1 MRVNRR
7 EIMSI
12 EEGLICPE
20 CSIPLIEEDIKESLV
35 CVECKT
41 DLQNSK
47 YLDFIEY
54 LVSNGIVKDIDFFDM
69 KIYKDEIERLDPTD
83 QEEIAPQDFEKKK
96 DTFSL
101 FEEEVE
107 TVEKDNTE
115 EMDVWEGLEED
126 WEEFNL
132 RNKKEAEN
140 PLLKKKKKSRRGRK
154 KKS

>member
-1 MRVNRR
+1 MH
-7 EIMSI
+7 S
-12 EEGLICPE
+12 EGLICPQ
-20 CSIPLIEEDIKESLV
+20 CSSPLEEEAIKESLV
-35 CVECKT
+35 CVNCKT
-41 DLQNSK
+41 DLQNAT

-54 LVSNGIVKDIDFFDM
+54 LVANGIVKDIDFFDM

-83 QEEIAPQDFEKKK
+83 QEEVDPQDFEKKK

-115 EMDVWEGLEED
+115 NLDVWEGLEED

-132 RNKKEAEN
+132 RNKTEDEN

>member
-1 MRVNRR
+1 MH
-7 EIMSI
+7 S
-12 EEGLICPE
+12 EGLICPQ
-20 CSIPLIEEDIKESLV
+20 CSSPLEEEDIKESLV
-35 CVECKT
+35 CLNCKT
-41 DLQNSK
+41 DLQNAT

-54 LVSNGIVKDIDFFDM
+54 LVANGIVKDIDFFDM

-83 QEEIAPQDFEKKK
+83 QEEVDPQDFEKKK

-107 TVEKDNTE
+107 TVQKDNTE
-115 EMDVWEGLEED
+115 ELDVWEGLEED

-132 RNKKEAEN
+132 RNKSEDDN

>member
-1 MRVNRR
+1 
-7 EIMSI
+7 MSI

-83 QEEIAPQDFEKKK
+83 QEEIDPQDFEKKK

-140 PLLKKKKKSRRGRK
+140 PLLKKKKKSRRWRK

>member
-1 MRVNRR
+1 MH
-7 EIMSI
+7 S
-12 EEGLICPE
+12 EGLICPE
-20 CSIPLIEEDIKESLV
+20 CSAPLEEKDIKESLV
-35 CVECKT
+35 CVHCKT
-41 DLQNSK
+41 DLQNAK

-54 LVSNGIVKDIDFFDM
+54 LVANGIVKDIDFFDM

-83 QEEIAPQDFEKKK
+83 QEEIDPQDFEKKK

-115 EMDVWEGLEED
+115 ELDVWEGLEED

-132 RNKKEAEN
+132 RNKNEDDN

>member
-1 MRVNRR
+1 
-7 EIMSI
+7 MSI

-69 KIYKDEIERLDPTD
+69 KIYKDEIERH
-83 QEEIAPQDFEKKK
+83 QH
-96 DTFSL
+96 
-101 FEEEVE
+101 
-107 TVEKDNTE
+107 
-115 EMDVWEGLEED
+115 
-126 WEEFNL
+126 
-132 RNKKEAEN
+132 
-140 PLLKKKKKSRRGRK
+140 
-154 KKS
+154 

>member
-1 MRVNRR
+1 MH
-7 EIMSI
+7 S
-12 EEGLICPE
+12 EGLICPQ
-20 CSIPLIEEDIKESLV
+20 CSSPLEEEDIKESLV
-35 CVECKT
+35 CLNCKT
-41 DLQNSK
+41 DLQNAT

-54 LVSNGIVKDIDFFDM
+54 LVANGIVKDIDFFDM

-83 QEEIAPQDFEKKK
+83 QEEVDPQDFEKKK

-115 EMDVWEGLEED
+115 NLDVWEGLEED

-132 RNKKEAEN
+132 RNKTEDEN

>member
-1 MRVNRR
+1 
-7 EIMSI
+7 MSS

-20 CSIPLIEEDIKESLV
+20 CSVPLIEEDIKESLV

-54 LVSNGIVKDIDFFDM
+54 LVSNVIVKDIDFFDM

-83 QEEIAPQDFEKKK
+83 QEEIDPQDFEKKK

>member
-1 MRVNRR
+1 M
-7 EIMSI
+7 
-12 EEGLICPE
+12 
-20 CSIPLIEEDIKESLV
+20 
-35 CVECKT
+35 
-41 DLQNSK
+41 QNSK

-83 QEEIAPQDFEKKK
+83 QEEIDPQDFEKKK

>member
-1 MRVNRR
+1 MHLDN
-7 EIMSI
+7 S
-12 EEGLICPE
+12 EGLICPE
-20 CSIPLIEEDIKESLV
+20 CSVSLQEKDIKDSLV
-35 CVECKT
+35 CVQCKT
-41 DLQNSK
+41 DLQSHK

-54 LVSNGIVKDIDFFDM
+54 LVANGIVKDIDFFDM

-83 QEEIAPQDFEKKK
+83 QEEIDPQDFEKKK

-115 EMDVWEGLEED
+115 GMDLWEGLEED

>member
-1 MRVNRR
+1 
-7 EIMSI
+7 MSI

-83 QEEIAPQDFEKKK
+83 QEEIDPQDFEKKK

-140 PLLKKKKKSRRGRK
+140 PLLKKKKKSRRARN

>member
-1 MRVNRR
+1 MH
-7 EIMSI
+7 S
-12 EEGLICPE
+12 EGLICPE
-20 CSIPLIEEDIKESLV
+20 CSSPLKEEDIKESLV
-35 CVECKT
+35 CIHCKT
-41 DLQNSK
+41 DLQNAK

-54 LVSNGIVKDIDFFDM
+54 LVANGVVKDIDFFDM

-83 QEEIAPQDFEKKK
+83 QEEVDPQDFEKKK

-107 TVEKDNTE
+107 TVQKDNTE
-115 EMDVWEGLEED
+115 ELDVWEGLEED

-132 RNKKEAEN
+132 RNKNEDDN

>member
-1 MRVNRR
+1 
-7 EIMSI
+7 MSS

-20 CSIPLIEEDIKESLV
+20 CSVPLIEEDIKESLV

-69 KIYKDEIERLDPTD
+69 KIYKNEIERLDPTD
-83 QEEIAPQDFEKKK
+83 QEEIDPQDFEKKK

-115 EMDVWEGLEED
+115 EMDIWEGLEED

>member
-1 MRVNRR
+1 MH
-7 EIMSI
+7 S
-12 EEGLICPE
+12 EGLICPE
-20 CSIPLIEEDIKESLV
+20 CSVPLEEENIKESLV
-35 CVECKT
+35 CINCKT
-41 DLQNSK
+41 DIQDAK

-54 LVSNGIVKDIDFFDM
+54 LVANGIVKDIDFFDM

-83 QEEIAPQDFEKKK
+83 QEEVDPQDFEKKR

-115 EMDVWEGLEED
+115 ELDVWEGLEED

-132 RNKKEAEN
+132 RNKNEAKN
-140 PLLKKKKKSRRGRK
+140 PLLNKKKKSRRGRK

>member
-1 MRVNRR
+1 
-7 EIMSI
+7 MSHYKGELSHFKI
-12 EEGLICPE
+12 RLSYEHF
-20 CSIPLIEEDIKESLV
+20 
-35 CVECKT
+35 
-41 DLQNSK
+41 SK

-54 LVSNGIVKDIDFFDM
+54 LVANGIVKDIDFFDM

-83 QEEIAPQDFEKKK
+83 QEEIDPQDFEKKK

-132 RNKKEAEN
+132 RNKKGHSIEGN
-140 PLLKKKKKSRRGRK
+140 
-154 KKS
+154 